1 MEETDWERKELERVQ
16 KIFYGFLGIIFLI
29 VSGTLITGHFQRQYL
44 KSNPRSIILTKEDP
58 IDYRKIRTLLL
69 PSENNYSTS
78 INFNN
83 DAELYFRCTESYP
96 EVFLAPDRV
105 MSNGRI
111 RLKFDEGEV
120 EYSAWN
126 ISNTKKALFSPD
138 PKKFVSKV
146 LTHKKLMISF
156 TPYYANEEFSEFHLD
171 DEKGI
176 GTISF
181 KDDLKTMKSYCF

>member
-1 MEETDWERKELERVQ
+1 MEETDWERKELERGQ
-16 KIFYGFLGIIFLI
+16 KIFYGVLGIIFLI

-44 KSNPRSIILTKEDP
+44 KNNPRSVILTKEDP
-58 IDYRKIRTLLL
+58 MEDRKIRTLLL
-69 PSENNYSTS
+69 PSESNYSTS

-83 DAELYFRCTESYP
+83 DAVLYFRCTGSYP

-111 RLKFDEGEV
+111 RLKWDEGEV
-120 EYSAWN
+120 ESSAWN
-126 ISNTKKALFSPD
+126 ISNTHQALFNPD
-138 PKKFVSKV
+138 PKEFVSKV

-156 TPYYANEEFSEFHLD
+156 TPFYANEEFSEFRLD
-171 DEKGI
+171 EEKGI
-176 GTISF
+176 GYISF

>member
-1 MEETDWERKELERVQ
+1 MEETDWERKELERGR
-16 KIFYGFLGIIFLI
+16 KIFYGVLGVIFLI
-29 VSGTLITGHFQRQYL
+29 VSGTLIIGHFQRQHL
-44 KSNPRSIILTKEDP
+44 KNNPRSVILTKEDP
-58 IDYRKIRTLLL
+58 MEDRKIRTLLL
-69 PSENNYSTS
+69 PSETNYSTS

-83 DAELYFRCTESYP
+83 DADLYFRCTGSYP

-111 RLKFDEGEV
+111 RLKWDEGKV
-120 EYSAWN
+120 EYLPWN
-126 ISNTKKALFSPD
+126 ISNTHQALFNPD
-138 PKKFVSKV
+138 PKEFVSKV

-156 TPYYANEEFSEFHLD
+156 TPFYANEEFSEFRLD

-176 GTISF
+176 GYISF